1 MRVLFTWFV
10 LHVIIAVLL
19 SSCSAKSDGNSSEST
34 DNSSTEDISVS
45 SSPSGSSSNNTTI
58 ALGQTFQYQ
67 VTTTGTY
74 SGTITYS
81 LSNHPEGM
89 TISSSGLIEWTPTE
103 EGQIKTYSNITITIT
118 TASGYVLTQTFDLNV
133 SASSSNTISGGAE
146 HNCIVLDNGSVKC
159 WGRAGK
165 LGIDNNTTMGDGPGE
180 MAALPTINLGTGR
193 TAKSITSGAYH
204 NCVVLDDGS
213 AKCWGEN
220 SYGQLGID
228 NSTNMGDGPGEMA
241 SLPTINLGT
250 GRTATA
256 ISAKRYHTCALLDN
270 GSVKC
275 WGYNNNGQLGID
287 NRTDMGDNTGEMAQ
301 LAGINLGTG
310 RTAIAIAAGDHQS
323 CAVLDDGSVKCWGL
337 NNYGQLGIDNRTY
350 MGDNSSEMASLPSIN
365 LGTGRTAKA
374 VSAGLFHTCALL
386 DDGTVKCWGYNLRGQ
401 LGIDNTTTM
410 GDGAGEMAQLT
421 GINLGTGRTAISIA
435 ARSYHTCALLDD
447 GSVKCWGRNNY
458 GELGIDNTTDMGDGP
473 GEMAQLTGI
482 NLGTGRTATSIAIG
496 NTHSCA
502 KLDNGAVKCWGRNN
516 MGQLGIDNTT
526 DMGDDSGEMA
536 SLPSVNL

>member
-1 MRVLFTWFV
+1 MRVLFSWFV
-10 LHVIIAVLL
+10 QLFSIAVLL
-19 SSCSAKSDGNSSEST
+19 SSCSAKTDDNSSEST
-34 DNSSTEDISVS
+34 DNSSTEDISIS
-45 SSPSGSSSNNTTI
+45 SSPSGSSSNNATI

-118 TASGYVLTQTFDLNV
+118 TASGYVLTQTFDLTV

-241 SLPTINLGT
+241 ALPTINLGT

-275 WGYNNNGQLGID
+275 WGYNNN
-287 NRTDMGDNTGEMAQ
+287 
-301 LAGINLGTG
+301 
-310 RTAIAIAAGDHQS
+310 
-323 CAVLDDGSVKCWGL
+323 
-337 NNYGQLGIDNRTY
+337 GQLGIDNRTY

-526 DMGDDSGEMA
+526 DMGDDQGEMA